1 MHNFVVLCEY
11 NEFFN
16 NLKDLKSGARANRAV
31 TQIDTCFLT
40 LIF

>member
-16 NLKDLKSGARANRAV
+16 NLKDLKSVQGL
-31 TQIDTCFLT
+31 TEQFLQ
-40 LIF
+40 LILAF